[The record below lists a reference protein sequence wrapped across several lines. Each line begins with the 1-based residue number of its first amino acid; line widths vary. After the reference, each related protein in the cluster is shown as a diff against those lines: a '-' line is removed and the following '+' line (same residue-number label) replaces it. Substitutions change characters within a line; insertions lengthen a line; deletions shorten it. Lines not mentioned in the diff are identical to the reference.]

1 MSKVVI
7 FAAGGSGGHL
17 IPAQIVARELLA
29 AESSARV
36 QFLGSHLSA
45 CPFFDAEKFGFIDI
59 PSGTFNWRHPL
70 RSLKGAWNLLKG
82 LWLSLQF
89 FAQMKPHLV
98 VGFGSYH
105 SLPVVAAAYLKK
117 IPIVLLE
124 SNIIPGQVNRFF
136 AKYSKAVL
144 VPYSECRKHLKD
156 PIVQVKMPLR
166 QLKDDS
172 EGTRERAAEYL
183 GLDAKKKTLV
193 ILGGSQ
199 GARALNALVTDA
211 LEHLADRGYKFQ
223 VIHLCGQAAH
233 VRTFEHAYARMK
245 VPHVVKGFESSMQH
259 VWAMAD
265 LAICRIGAMTLA
277 ELIEFEVPAIVIP
290 FPYAKDNHQ
299 DRNADF
305 FVEHVAGGIKL
316 KEELASPEKLLTLL
330 LELLTHKGKNLEEYR
345 KHLKEF
351 KVSMPTKSMTSYL
364 LECL

>member
-17 IPAQIVARELLA
+17 IPAQIVAREVLA
-29 AESSARV
+29 ADSSVRV
-36 QFLGSHLSA
+36 QFLGSQLSS
-45 CPFFDAEKFGFIDI
+45 CPFFDAEKFGHIDI
-59 PSGTFNWRHPL
+59 PSGTLQWRHPIH
-70 RSLKGAWNLLKG
+70 SLKGAWRLLKG

-89 FAQMKPHLV
+89 FAQTKPHLV

-117 IPIVLLE
+117 VPIVLLE
-124 SNIIPGQVNRFF
+124 SNITPGQVNRFF
-136 AKYSKAVL
+136 ARYSKAIL
-144 VPYSECRKHLKD
+144 VPYTECRKHLKD

-166 QLKDDS
+166 QLKDNS
-172 EGTRERAAEYL
+172 EGVREKAAEYL
-183 GLDAKKKTLV
+183 GLDPKKKTLV

-199 GARALNALVTDA
+199 GARAINSLATEA
-211 LEHLADRGYKFQ
+211 LELLADRGYKFQ
-223 VIHLCGQAAH
+223 VIHLCGQT
-233 VRTFEHAYARMK
+233 VQMRTFEHAYNRMK

-290 FPYAKDNHQ
+290 FPHAKDNHQ
-299 DRNADF
+299 DRNGDF

-316 KEELASPEKLLTLL
+316 KEELASPEKLLNLL

-345 KHLKEF
+345 SHLKDF
-351 KVSMPTKSMTSYL
+351 KASMPTKSMTSFL